1 MVSTI
6 RHNLGLCVG
15 VILAVCLVF
24 WTYGCES
31 TVKSPVTGK
40 PVTYGELSIEI
51 NAEASRLETE
61 LDTLQKRAALSFQEL
76 VRKDEIKQKLFDFA
90 SITAANN
97 AFNPT
102 GLITLVGSLLGVGA
116 MVDNRIKDVVIA
128 NRPLPTVSQT

>member
-15 VILAVCLVF
+15 VLVAISLVF
-24 WTYGCES
+24 WTYGCDS

-51 NAEASRLETE
+51 NADVTRLAAQ
-61 LDTLQKRAALSFQEL
+61 LDTLQKQAALSFQEL
-76 VRKDEIKQKLFDFA
+76 ERKDEIKKQLFDFA
-90 SITAANN
+90 ALTAANN

-102 GLITLVGSLLGVGA
+102 GVITLVGSLLGIGA
-116 MVDNRIKDVVIA
+116 IVDNRIKDVVIK
-128 NRPLPTVSQT
+128 NRPLPTTSTT